1 MKTTKAVVAAD
12 VQACSVRQPGRK
24 RMTMTK
30 DAVRRSALGMLAWVL
45 LAPAS
50 AGIVMDPIRI
60 VVFPFHTGEGA
71 EARDAGEEARHARY
85 LSRHI
90 DRRLARHGFEVIDP
104 LEVGPTAMEEV
115 YGCLTTRWR
124 EGSLEDCLERAEKV
138 MARADLAYLVWL
150 DVTTH
155 GADEGRCT
163 ARVRVEVEGF
173 DRGRR
178 DFGVGLMGFTD
189 TFEMTRST
197 CEVAIRTAEV
207 KVAGDVGR
215 LLGGWHESHLDSL
228 RRPVTEVVR
237 PEGRARERA
246 SRAGEAPTVLHFS
259 APASS
264 APQLLSSLSARRF
277 AQSAGDSRASR
288 YRDDGRDRFADFDPN
303 PVKVVAEEPVST
315 FSIDV
320 DTASY
325 SFVRAAL
332 NRGEWPPHDAVRVE
346 ELVNYFPYD
355 YETPE
360 DREAPFAAA
369 VSLMPAP
376 WNAATRLMHI
386 GIRGYAPDPGARPR
400 ANLVFLVDSSGS
412 MDAPNKLPLLVSSL
426 KLLLQALHP
435 DDTVAIVTYAG
446 TAGIMLEPTRVAER
460 SRILATLE
468 RLTAGGST
476 AGAEGIRQ
484 AYRLAGRHFA
494 ADRVNRVLLATDG
507 DFNVGITDLDAL
519 EGFIARKRAGGVFL
533 SVLGFGMGN
542 YDDALMQRLAQHG
555 NGHAAYIDTLSE
567 ARKVLVEEATSTL
580 FPIAKDVKIQ
590 VEFNPAMVS
599 EYRLIGY
606 ETRMLAREDFSN
618 DKVDAGEIGAGH
630 TVTALYELTSAGSGA
645 ERIEPLRYQAQA
657 GAQVPATDADFA
669 GEHAFVKIRYKLP
682 DSDASTLITR
692 PVTRADEAH
701 GIEAAPRE
709 ARFAVAVAGFGQ
721 LLRGGRYTGDYG
733 FDDVIALA
741 QGARGEDRFGYRA
754 EFVRLVRL
762 AESSASLER

>member
-1 MKTTKAVVAAD
+1 
-12 VQACSVRQPGRK
+12 
-24 RMTMTK
+24 MTMTK
-30 DAVRRSALGMLAWVL
+30 AAIRRSGLGMLAWAL

-50 AGIVMDPIRI
+50 AGIAMDAIRI
-60 VVFPFHTGEGA
+60 AVFPFHTGEGA
-71 EARDAGEEARHARY
+71 EARDAGDEAWHSRH
-85 LSRHI
+85 LSRRI
-90 DRRLARHGFEVIDP
+90 DRRLAAHGFEVVNPLAADP
-104 LEVGPTAMEEV
+104 MAMEKV

-124 EGSLEDCLERAEKV
+124 EGSLEDCLVRATQV
-138 MARADLAYLVWL
+138 MAWTDVVYLVRL
-150 DVTTH
+150 DLKTR
-155 GADEGRCT
+155 GAGESGCT
-163 ARVRVEVEGF
+163 ARVEVDVEGF
-173 DRGRR
+173 DGGRR
-178 DFGVGLMGFTD
+178 EIGIGLIGFVD
-189 TFEMTRST
+189 VFEITRST
-197 CEVAIRTAEV
+197 CDAAILAAEA
-207 KVAGDVGR
+207 KVADDVGTTLAGWR
-215 LLGGWHESHLDSL
+215 KHLLASL
-228 RRPVTEVVR
+228 PAPAEPAR
-237 PEGRARERA
+237 PERRAREFAPRA
-246 SRAGEAPTVLHFS
+246 APDAADAPTVFYHS
-259 APASS
+259 APASPS
-264 APQLLSSLSARRF
+264 PQSLSSRSARRL
-277 AQSAGDSRASR
+277 AQPAGDSGAGR
-288 YRDDGRDRFADFDPN
+288 YRDHGRDRFTDFDPN
-303 PVKVVAEEPVST
+303 PIKVVAEEPVST

-325 SFVRAAL
+325 SFMRAAL
-332 NRGEWPPHDAVRVE
+332 NRGEWPQHDAVRVE

-386 GIRGYAPDPGARPR
+386 GIRGYATEPGVRPR
-400 ANLVFLVDSSGS
+400 ANLVFLIDSSGS

-446 TAGIMLEPTRVAER
+446 SAGIVLEPTRVAER
-460 SRILATLE
+460 SRILASLE
-468 RLTAGGST
+468 LLTAGGST

-519 EGFIARKRAGGVFL
+519 ESFIARKRATGVFL

-542 YDDALMQRLAQHG
+542 YNDALMQRLAQHG

-590 VEFNPAMVS
+590 VEFNPVTVS

-606 ETRMLAREDFSN
+606 ETRMLAREDFGN

-630 TVTALYELTSAGSGA
+630 TVTALYELTPAGSGA
-645 ERIEPLRYQAQA
+645 ERIEPLRYRPQPGAQA
-657 GAQVPATDADFA
+657 SGTGTDADFA
-669 GEHAFVKIRYKLP
+669 GEYAFVKIRYKLP
-682 DSDASTLITR
+682 DSDVSTLITR

-709 ARFAVAVAGFGQ
+709 ARFAAAVAGFGQ
-721 LLRGGRYTGDYG
+721 LLRGGRYTNDYG
-733 FDDVIALA
+733 FADVIALA
-741 QGARGEDRFGYRA
+741 AAARGDDRFGYRA
-754 EFVRLVRL
+754 EFVSLVRL